1 MKADRLLSAL
11 LLLQAHGR
19 MTGREMSR
27 RLEVS
32 LRTVHRDMEAL
43 SMAGVPVFALRG
55 ARGGW
60 QLDEGW
66 RTQVPALDEAELLGL
81 LMSQPRIV
89 GDGPLAGAAASALR
103 KLTAALPAALRER
116 AASIRQRLYVD
127 TTGWRGTVE
136 NLAML
141 PIVQDAVSRDR
152 KLSMVYRRPGENVEA
167 VQRVVD
173 PLGLVAKGSAWYL
186 VARTPEGFRTY
197 RVSRI
202 EEAAALDIP
211 SERPANFELEA
222 HWKSSTDAFREN
234 LPRYHATLRLEPRAS
249 AWVRRWRMAWSE
261 QGPPDAE
268 GWITF
273 QARFEHEDE
282 ATFVVLG
289 LGARVDVV
297 EPDELRARVV
307 NEMKAAISRSALTEI
322 LRSAQDDG
330 LQSPRSA
337 RASLPETSPAPPASS
352 SPTAP
357 ASDGASVSPAIP
369 ARLEIRR
376 KESCSGSRGRRPANK

>member
-66 RTQVPALDEAELLGL
+66 RTQVPALDESELLAL
-81 LMSQPRIV
+81 LMSQPRVV
-89 GDGPLAGAAASALR
+89 GDGRLAVAAESALR
-103 KLTAALPAALRER
+103 KLTAALPSTLRER

-127 TTGWRGTVE
+127 TAGWRGTTE

-152 KLSMVYRRPGENVEA
+152 KLSMTYRRPGDNVDA
-167 VQRVVD
+167 VERIVD

-186 VARTPEGFRTY
+186 VARTAEGFRTY

-202 EEAAALDIP
+202 EGAVVLDAP
-211 SERPANFELEA
+211 CERPPDFDLES
-222 HWKSSTDAFREN
+222 HWKSSTNEFREN
-234 LPRYHATLRLEPRAS
+234 LPRYHATLRLDPRAA
-249 AWVRRWRMAWSE
+249 AWVRRWRMAWNE
-261 QGPPDAE
+261 TEPRDAE
-268 GWITF
+268 GWTTF

-282 ATFVVLG
+282 ACFVVLG
-289 LGARVDVV
+289 LGARVDVI
-297 EPDELRARVV
+297 EPAALRERTLREAGEIIARAR
-307 NEMKAAISRSALTEI
+307 
-322 LRSAQDDG
+322 
-330 LQSPRSA
+330 A
-337 RASLPETSPAPPASS
+337 RERAP
-352 SPTAP
+352 
-357 ASDGASVSPAIP
+357 G
-369 ARLEIRR
+369 
-376 KESCSGSRGRRPANK
+376 

>member
-19 MTGREMSR
+19 MTGGEMSR

-66 RTQVPALDEAELLGL
+66 RTQVPPLDEAELLGL
-81 LMSQPRIV
+81 LMAQPRVV
-89 GDGPLAGAAASALR
+89 GDGTLAGAAERALR

-127 TTGWRGTVE
+127 TTGWRGTAE

-152 KLSMVYRRPGENVEA
+152 KLSFVYRRAGENVDA

-186 VARTPEGFRTY
+186 VAKTAEGFRTY

-202 EEAAALDIP
+202 DEAAVLDAP
-211 SERPANFELEA
+211 GERPPNFDLAA

-234 LPRYHATLRLEPRAS
+234 LPRFHATLRLDARGA
-249 AWVRRWRMAWSE
+249 AWVRRWRMAWSA
-261 QGPPDAE
+261 QGPPDID
-268 GWITF
+268 GWTTF
-273 QARFEHEDE
+273 QARFDSEDE
-282 ATFVVLG
+282 ACFVVLG
-289 LGARVDVV
+289 LGAGV
-297 EPDELRARVV
+297 EVIDPPELRTRVADEV
-307 NEMKAAISRSALTEI
+307 RTM
-322 LRSAQDDG
+322 
-330 LQSPRSA
+330 SA
-337 RASLPETSPAPPASS
+337 RIGLASPPETSPAPPASS
-352 SPTAP
+352 TPSSPTAVAPSDDAILPDARLRIRKGSSPGSKRRTP
-357 ASDGASVSPAIP
+357 AS
-369 ARLEIRR
+369 R
-376 KESCSGSRGRRPANK
+376 

>member
-19 MTGREMSR
+19 LTGREMSR

-60 QLDEGW
+60 QLEEGW

-89 GDGPLAGAAASALR
+89 GDGRLAGAAASALR

-127 TTGWRGTVE
+127 TTGWRGTAE

-202 EEAAALDIP
+202 EEAAALDVP
-211 SERPANFELEA
+211 SERPPNFELEA

-234 LPRYHATLRLEPRAS
+234 LPRFHATLRLEPRAA
-249 AWVRRWRMAWSE
+249 AWVRRWRMAWTE
-261 QGPPDAE
+261 QGPPDGD

-289 LGARVDVV
+289 LGARVDVI

-307 NEMKAAISRSALTEI
+307 NEANAII
-322 LRSAQDDG
+322 G
-330 LQSPRSA
+330 RSA
-337 RASLPETSPAPPASS
+337 RASLPETSPAPPGSS

-357 ASDGASVSPAIP
+357 ASDDASGGPALP
-369 ARLEIRR
+369 EARLRIRR
-376 KESCSGSRGRRPANK
+376 GSSTGSRGRGPAST

>member
-19 MTGREMSR
+19 MTGREMSQ

-43 SMAGVPVFALRG
+43 GMAGVPVFALRG

-81 LMSQPRIV
+81 LMAQPRVV
-89 GDGPLAGAAASALR
+89 GDGRLADGAERALR

-127 TTGWRGTVE
+127 TTGWRGTSE

-152 KLSMVYRRPGENVEA
+152 KLSMMYRRPDAEPA
-167 VQRVVD
+167 ARVVD
-173 PLGLVAKGSAWYL
+173 PLGLVAKGSTWYL
-186 VARTPEGFRTY
+186 VAKTAEGFRTY

-202 EEAAALDIP
+202 EEAAVLDVP
-211 SERPANFELEA
+211 CERPPNFDLAA
-222 HWKSSTDAFREN
+222 HWKSSTDDFREN
-234 LPRYHATLRLEPRAS
+234 RLHYAATLRLAPSAA
-249 AWVRRWRMAWSE
+249 AWVRRWRFTWTE

-268 GWITF
+268 GWTLF
-273 QARFEHEDE
+273 HARFDHEDE
-282 ATFVVLG
+282 ALFVVLG
-289 LGARVDVV
+289 LGARVDVAD
-297 EPDELRARVV
+297 PPALRERVLAEAEGIIAR
-307 NEMKAAISRSALTEI
+307 AAAAHPN
-322 LRSAQDDG
+322 LRSASA
-330 LQSPRSA
+330 SP
-337 RASLPETSPAPPASS
+337 PETSPALPASS
-352 SPTAP
+352 AHSAP
-357 ASDGASVSPAIP
+357 ASAGAAGSRT
-369 ARLEIRR
+369 RLEIRR
-376 KESCSGSRGRRPANK
+376 RESCSTPKGRRPASK